1 MASSNK
7 PPISCTLTTGNFK
20 DRIAW
25 IGELTRD
32 ALRSYQQ
39 QGLVLD
45 LRYAPES
52 ADRVREM
59 VRKEQQCCAFLTFE
73 IHEEPDEIRLEIT
86 APEEARDSAALLF
99 EQFVTFAPTRPV
111 LGCCGSEG
119 TCGQ

>member
-7 PPISCTLTTGNFK
+7 QPISCTLTTGNFK
-20 DRIAW
+20 DRITW
-25 IGELTRD
+25 IGELTSD

-73 IHEEPDEIRLEIT
+73 IHEEPDEIRLKIT
-86 APEEARDSAALLF
+86 APDEARDTAALLF
-99 EQFVTFAPTRPV
+99 EQFVAFAPTGPV

-119 TCGQ
+119 TCGA